1 VSLILE
7 ALKKLERDKQV
18 PDRGGFL
25 VMAARP
31 WPANES
37 RRMFVASL
45 ALAGFGV
52 AGLAVA
58 SVWWWQHRPHAAHA
72 DMAAAPPALA
82 PLTRNA
88 APAIRSAPAAAVREA
103 VSSPAPAVREPR
115 VPPSAQS
122 APAAPVAKAAAPPST
137 GSPELRLTA
146 VSERDGRRVA
156 ILNDRMVY
164 EGDSFDGVK
173 VLHIGDNEVELDVNG
188 RRQVVKF

>member
-31 WPANES
+31 WPASES
-37 RRMFVASL
+37 RRLFVASL

-52 AGLAVA
+52 AGLALA

-72 DMAAAPPALA
+72 DVAAAPPALA
-82 PLTRNA
+82 PVIRKA
-88 APAIRSAPAAAVREA
+88 AVPAAVARVA
-103 VSSPAPAVREPR
+103 DSSPAPAVREVH
-115 VPPSAQS
+115 VPLPAQS
-122 APAAPVAKAAAPPST
+122 APATSVAKAAAPPST
-137 GSPELRLTA
+137 SLPDLRLTA
-146 VSERDGRRVA
+146 VSERDGRPVA

-164 EGDSFDGVK
+164 EGDSFDGIK
-173 VLHIGDNEVELDVNG
+173 VLHIGDNQVELDVNG
-188 RRQVVKF
+188 HRQVVKF